1 MLILCTSQEYASGG
15 ELFTHLA
22 AERMFSEEVASFYAA
37 ELVLALEHLHSLGI
51 IYRDLKPE
59 NCLLDMDG
67 HVVLTDF
74 GLSKVSVDEKT
85 NTVCGTVEYMAPE
98 VLMEMHYDQTVDWW
112 SLGVLMYDMLTGSP
126 PFGGSN
132 RKKTMENILKKKLN
146 LPYYMTPD
154 AKDILNRVCTICV
167 KVTK

>member
-1 MLILCTSQEYASGG
+1 
-15 ELFTHLA
+15 
-22 AERMFSEEVASFYAA
+22 MFSEEVASFYAA

-59 NCLLDMDG
+59 NCLLDVEG

-74 GLSKVSVDEKT
+74 GLSKVSVDEKA

-112 SLGVLMYDMLTGSP
+112 SLGVLMYDMLTGQP

-132 RKKTMENILKKKLN
+132 RKKTMENIIKKKISM
-146 LPYYMTPD
+146 PYYMTPD
-154 AKDILNRVCTICV
+154 AKDILNRVTNADYSD
-167 KVTK
+167 